1 MRVGVKISTEVNI
14 ARYIGGASIYSTGPD
29 RESDP
34 ASPRLSM
41 LEEEREVCRKH
52 AADDGN
58 ADHPG
63 KYLIYPIAVFA
74 K

>member
-1 MRVGVKISTEVNI
+1 MGVVSRAQGRAAKA
-14 ARYIGGASIYSTGPD
+14 ARP
-29 RESDP
+29 
-34 ASPRLSM
+34 L
-41 LEEEREVCRKH
+41 LVLKEEREVCRKH

-63 KYLIYPIAVFA
+63 KDLVDPVAVFP